1 VKDGFIQRFRA
12 APHTGSTPHQTDT
25 KLIWC
30 GLISIIPA
38 APNQY
43 LQPRV
48 SPFIGRAAELAELR
62 RLLTSR
68 QANLVI
74 VEGRRRIG
82 KSRLVE
88 EFGRGRRLLQ
98 FVGLAPAAGT
108 DAQTQRDEFSRM
120 LSQQTGLPKLT
131 SDDWGTLFQLLAR
144 ESSRGRAI
152 ILLDEIS
159 WMAHADPAFLAKL
172 KTAWDLHFSKNPQLM
187 LILCGSVSS
196 WIQKNIVS
204 STAFLGRPSRDIK
217 LDELTLPECNQF
229 WSSRARVSA
238 YEKLKI
244 LSVTGGVPRYLELI
258 DTRSSAEDNIRRL
271 LFAKNSILLNE
282 FNFIFSD
289 TFGARSEIYRK
300 IVAGLVKGPASLT
313 EVLAAAARTKTG
325 DYSDYL
331 NDMVTAGFLARDYT
345 WKPATGEISKL
356 SHYRLKDNFI
366 RFYLRYVANNRPR
379 IESGLLESRSL
390 SSLPGWDGILALQFE
405 NLVLNNT
412 LKVIQCLDVPR
423 EDVVFASPFFQR
435 RTLVQEGCQIDL
447 AIQTRFNTVHACE
460 IKFSRSEL
468 KSSVIAEVAEKVRRL
483 KLPRHFSVRPVLI
496 HVNGVHRDILDSR
509 FFSQIIDFS
518 DLLTQ

>member
-1 VKDGFIQRFRA
+1 M
-12 APHTGSTPHQTDT
+12 
-25 KLIWC
+25 
-30 GLISIIPA
+30 
-38 APNQY
+38 
-43 LQPRV
+43 
-48 SPFIGRAAELAELR
+48 SPFIGRTAELLELR
-62 RLLTSR
+62 RLLNSR

-88 EFGRGRRLLQ
+88 EFGRGQRLLQ
-98 FVGLAPAAGT
+98 FVGLAPTSGT
-108 DAQTQRDEFSRM
+108 DAQTQRDEFSRL
-120 LSQQTGLPKLT
+120 LSQQTGLPKIT
-131 SDDWGTLFQLLAR
+131 SDDWGTLLQLLAR
-144 ESSRGRAI
+144 ETSRGRAI
-152 ILLDEIS
+152 ILFDEIS
-159 WMAHADPAFLAKL
+159 WMAQGDPTFLSKL
-172 KTAWDLHFSKNPQLM
+172 KTAWDVHFSKNPKLM

-229 WSSRARVSA
+229 WPARTRISA
-238 YEKLKI
+238 YEKLKV

-258 DTRSSAEDNIRRL
+258 DTAGSAEDNIRRL
-271 LFAKNSILLNE
+271 LFSKNSVLLNE

-300 IVAGLVKGPASLT
+300 IVAGLVKGSASLT
-313 EVLAAAARTKTG
+313 EILAAAARTKTG

-366 RFYLRYVANNRPR
+366 RFYLRYVAANRPR
-379 IESGLLESRSL
+379 IESGLLEKRSL
-390 SSLPGWDGILALQFE
+390 ASLPGWDSMLALQFE

-412 LKVIQCLDVPR
+412 HRVIQCLEVPL

-435 RTLVQEGCQIDL
+435 RTLVQAGCQIDL
-447 AIQTRFNTVHACE
+447 ALQTRFNTVYVCE

-468 KSSVIAEVAEKVRRL
+468 KPSVIEEVEEKVKRL
-483 KLPRHFSVRPVLI
+483 KLPRNFSVRPVLI
-496 HVNGVHRDILDSR
+496 HVNGAHPEVIDSR
-509 FFSQIIDFS
+509 FFSRIIDFGE
-518 DLLTQ
+518 LLAS